1 MKHCKWEVAKAKSSV
16 SLRLDCPIF
25 NANVLPANSFCCV
38 FPVTIFRVLCHT
50 AKVLF
55 ENYANAAREQFEAA
69 DALATLVGQHG
80 QFEEAKKYVE
90 GTREKCSA
98 ACMALEKHWMEHS
111 CREGIANG
119 S

>member
-1 MKHCKWEVAKAKSSV
+1 MFYQQIPFA
-16 SLRLDCPIF
+16 R
-25 NANVLPANSFCCV
+25 V
-38 FPVTIFRVLCHT
+38 FPVTIFRMICPA

-80 QFEEAKKYVE
+80 QFEEAKKRAE
-90 GTREKCSA
+90 QAREKCGIA
-98 ACMALEKHWMEHS
+98 RLALEQHWMEHS

>member
-1 MKHCKWEVAKAKSSV
+1 M
-16 SLRLDCPIF
+16 
-25 NANVLPANSFCCV
+25 
-38 FPVTIFRVLCHT
+38 FPVTIFRMLCPT

-80 QFEEAKKYVE
+80 QFEEAKKHAE
-90 GTREKCSA
+90 QAHEKCSIA
-98 ACMALEKHWMEHS
+98 RLALEQHRAQHG
-111 CREGIANG
+111 CRKGMANG